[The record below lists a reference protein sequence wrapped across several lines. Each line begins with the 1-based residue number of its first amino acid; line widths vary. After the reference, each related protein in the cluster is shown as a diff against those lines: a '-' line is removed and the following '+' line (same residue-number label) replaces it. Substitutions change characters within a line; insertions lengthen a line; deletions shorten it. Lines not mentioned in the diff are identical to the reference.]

1 MENRMVKFYS
11 KESNML
17 ALHAIPGHF
26 ATSHSH
32 INYYVDVTS
41 VKTRAG
47 EAKEAAKVL
56 YSRMPKTEY
65 VDTIVCMDGTE
76 VIGAF
81 LSQEIENGGVLS
93 TNRHET
99 TYVVSPEIN
108 NNNQMLF
115 RDNNKGAI
123 AGKHVVLLL
132 ATTTTGETI
141 RRSLECIRY
150 YGGTVEWVASV
161 FSTIDSVDG
170 VEVEALFDKNDV
182 TGYEAYSAHDCPF
195 CKKGQK
201 IEAMVN
207 GFGYSKLEFARSRC
221 HEKCAFRHKD
231 FTQEGS
237 FLCQKSQGIC
247 VGHKE
252 VSIYVGPSQGADAMK
267 SAPFVIRTS
276 PRRVRS
282 YAKSRRASA

>member
-1 MENRMVKFYS
+1 MENRIMKFYS
-11 KESNML
+11 RESNQL

-32 INYYVDVTS
+32 INYYVDVTTI
-41 VKTRAG
+41 KTRA
-47 EAKEAAKVL
+47 AAAQEAAKVL
-56 YSRMPKTEY
+56 YSRMPKMNY

-81 LSQEIENGGVLS
+81 LSQEIERGGILS

-108 NNNQMLF
+108 ANNQILF

-170 VEVEALFDKNDV
+170 IEIDSLFDRDDV
-182 TGYEAYSAHDCPF
+182 TGYDAYSAQECPF
-195 CKKGQK
+195 CKKGQR

-207 GFGYSKLEFARSRC
+207 GFGYSKL
-221 HEKCAFRHKD
+221 
-231 FTQEGS
+231 
-237 FLCQKSQGIC
+237 
-247 VGHKE
+247 
-252 VSIYVGPSQGADAMK
+252 
-267 SAPFVIRTS
+267 
-276 PRRVRS
+276 
-282 YAKSRRASA
+282 

>member
-11 KESNML
+11 KDSNML
-17 ALHAIPGHF
+17 AIHAMPGHF

-41 VKTRAG
+41 VKTRAS
-47 EAKEAAKVL
+47 EAKEAAKIL
-56 YSRMPKTEY
+56 YSKMPQY
-65 VDTIVCMDGTE
+65 NYIDTIVCLDGTE

-81 LSQEIENGGVLS
+81 LGDKIESAGVLS

-99 TYVVSPEIN
+99 VYVVSPEIN

-150 YGGTVEWVASV
+150 YGGIVEFVASIFSTVE
-161 FSTIDSVDG
+161 SVDG
-170 VEVEALFDKNDV
+170 VTVERLFDENDV
-182 TGYEAYSAHDCPF
+182 INYEAYPVHNCPF
-195 CKKGQK
+195 CKKGHA

-207 GFGYSKLEFARSRC
+207 GFGYSKL
-221 HEKCAFRHKD
+221 
-231 FTQEGS
+231 
-237 FLCQKSQGIC
+237 
-247 VGHKE
+247 
-252 VSIYVGPSQGADAMK
+252 
-267 SAPFVIRTS
+267 
-276 PRRVRS
+276 
-282 YAKSRRASA
+282 

>member
-56 YSRMPKTEY
+56 YSRMPKAEY

-170 VEVEALFDKNDV
+170 VQVEALFDKNDV
-182 TGYEAYSAHDCPF
+182 TGYEAYSAQGSSICQYVWKIFGGLTVAFLEIVLYDNNIRSPHGQT
-195 CKKGQK
+195 KKRELLRRFFK
-201 IEAMVN
+201 N
-207 GFGYSKLEFARSRC
+207 GKF
-221 HEKCAFRHKD
+221 
-231 FTQEGS
+231 
-237 FLCQKSQGIC
+237 II
-247 VGHKE
+247 KE
-252 VSIYVGPSQGADAMK
+252 CMQSILK
-267 SAPFVIRTS
+267 WF
-276 PRRVRS
+276 
-282 YAKSRRASA
+282 